1 MVLPSGL
8 VKLMDF
14 GIAQTEGGRDLA
26 SQSGFRVGTPNYM
39 SPEQTQDAVVA
50 ARSDIYSAGA
60 VMFEMFTGRTPFVAE
75 DPFKVMQMHVSSE
88 PPRPSALRPD
98 LPESLERLILACL
111 AKQPVRRPASA
122 QDLHGALLRIRVPE
136 E

>member
-1 MVLPSGL
+1 
-8 VKLMDF
+8 
-14 GIAQTEGGRDLA
+14 
-26 SQSGFRVGTPNYM
+26 M

-50 ARSDIYSAGA
+50 ARSDIYSAGV
-60 VMFEMFTGRTPFVAE
+60 VMYEMFTGRTPFVDQ
-75 DPFKVMQMHVSSE
+75 DPFKVMQMHRSAE
-88 PPRPSALRPD
+88 PPHPSGLRPD

-122 QDLHGALLRIRVPE
+122 QDLLGALLRIRLPE